1 MTCMNLKVMIL
12 SGKSHKMKYNSFLY
26 TKINTNCLI
35 LLTEDC
41 KNGELWQEKAYQR
54 FYLGWDKGK
63 GLQRGRRKLLGMM
76 SVFTVLI

>member
-35 LLTEDC
+35 LLTEDY
-41 KNGELWQEKAYQR
+41 KNGELWQEKAYKR